1 MASEGR
7 AKHFTML
14 NEQGKDNT
22 LRQMDTHVHKA
33 KRRRSSA
40 WNKSAGGLQG
50 VAKEFR
56 AKLDEF
62 NHAVRHLPCK
72 RQGRMQRLSEHASTS
87 YGRPFLTL
95 PRIQGHAKQA
105 LCEPCRSTWRQKQTR
120 LLTWS
125 GRCPPSHPRWKNA
138 SPMLTTKSKTCNEH
152 ASHCSFFTFGNLSL
166 LLRMC

>member
-22 LRQMDTHVHKA
+22 FRQMDTHVHRA

-62 NHAVRHLPCK
+62 NHAARHLSLQAA
-72 RQGRMQRLSEHASTS
+72 RTN
-87 YGRPFLTL
+87 
-95 PRIQGHAKQA
+95 AKAQ
-105 LCEPCRSTWRQKQTR
+105 
-120 LLTWS
+120 
-125 GRCPPSHPRWKNA
+125 
-138 SPMLTTKSKTCNEH
+138 
-152 ASHCSFFTFGNLSL
+152 
-166 LLRMC
+166 